1 MEGTEVFETGL
12 IYLGALLLMVVLLW
26 AAKSIG
32 ILTEFAENIA
42 QVIFTTGNSSES
54 FLLKVIISI
63 LCPPLLILFL
73 FRFLRDSLSIG
84 NDEEEE
90 QRKNEIESNRL
101 KENERLWREHK

>member
-1 MEGTEVFETGL
+1 VRL
-12 IYLGALLLMVVLLW
+12 KACSIPACSP
-26 AAKSIG
+26 AKSIG

-73 FRFLRDSLSIG
+73 FRFLRDALSIG